1 MDDAFDFRAKWGP
14 GTSYGLDE
22 LELSVLVLVADGQ
35 TNREIASAL
44 GLEIASVKNT
54 VMSIIRKLE
63 RGKPGPAFPPCR
75 RPIRL
80 VAG

>member
-22 LELSVLVLVADGQ
+22 LELSVLALVADGQ
-35 TNREIASAL
+35 TNREIAAAL
-44 GLEIASVKNT
+44 GMEITTVKTT
-54 VMSIIRKLE
+54 VTSILRKLE

-75 RPIRL
+75 WPIRL